1 LSALRTDQGKLVP
14 RPHAAVVV
22 AHPDDETLWCGGYI
36 LAHPEYDWRVV
47 TLCRASDPDRAPK
60 FRRVLEQ
67 LDAVGEMADLDDGP
81 DQVPLQIEQIQ
92 ATITRLLAGNSYSLI
107 LTHGPRGE
115 YSRHR
120 RHEECCRSVVDL
132 WLSGSIITTCLWV
145 FAYEDGGHAYLPRVR
160 DDADRRDMLAETV
173 WLEKRRLITRVYGYG
188 IDSWEARTVPREEG
202 FWCFDSAQAAAE
214 RTAIREQQS

>member
-1 LSALRTDQGKLVP
+1 
-14 RPHAAVVV
+14 
-22 AHPDDETLWCGGYI
+22 
-36 LAHPEYDWRVV
+36 
-47 TLCRASDPDRAPK
+47 
-60 FRRVLEQ
+60 